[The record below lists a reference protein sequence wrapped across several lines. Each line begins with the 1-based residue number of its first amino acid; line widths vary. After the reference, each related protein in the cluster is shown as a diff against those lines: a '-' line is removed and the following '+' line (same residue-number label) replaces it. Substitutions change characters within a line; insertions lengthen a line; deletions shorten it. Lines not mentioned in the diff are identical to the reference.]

1 MGTPKEVASSLIRA
15 WEIEPTS
22 ERIIEDIRAFPR
34 VLQVI
39 IDRDGVVVPD
49 LFLRS
54 GRRYEKIKGNG
65 ECKNKPR
72 SSQRKITIKRPPLH
86 PHCIRAYDAISQ
98 GQIALAYEEA
108 DNYPDDESDY
118 GQLPA

>member
-54 GRRYEKIKGNG
+54 GRRYEKIKWNAKTNL
-65 ECKNKPR
+65 EAVREKSPSNA
-72 SSQRKITIKRPPLH
+72 PL
-86 PHCIRAYDAISQ
+86 CILIVFEHMMPSVRVR
-98 GQIALAYEEA
+98 L
-108 DNYPDDESDY
+108 
-118 GQLPA
+118 L